1 VLKRTGFAVTQKRRE
16 AYIVQVQALMTKEEG
31 AAAKDLPDGDS
42 GVRRGE
48 VCADAQLHGRRVA
61 AATRRARSARERS
74 ASGTATSETPR
85 RSSRCCAPPARR
97 TPMVNAMPMASCGRS
112 TVLYKVIYT
121 DFPADA
127 ATWEPAE
134 NVASDI
140 LDACEAGLEDDAA
153 ADASDDDDDDDDEA
167 GGDGDDGVGDEMEV
181 EGDGAASESDGDDD
195 DCEAPQEIA
204 SISKH
209 HVHSGSRA
217 GTLYNIYIAVKF
229 VDGSTSRVGYLPS
242 APLWGHEAG
251 RDILRAYVQSKN
263 GQKIAKYL
271 PAN

>member
-1 VLKRTGFAVTQKRRE
+1 
-16 AYIVQVQALMTKEEG
+16 
-31 AAAKDLPDGDS
+31 
-42 GVRRGE
+42 VR
-48 VCADAQLHGRRVA
+48 
-61 AATRRARSARERS
+61 
-74 ASGTATSETPR
+74 
-85 RSSRCCAPPARR
+85 
-97 TPMVNAMPMASCGRS
+97 
-112 TVLYKVIYT
+112 YKVIYT

-153 ADASDDDDDDDDEA
+153 ADASDDDDEEEEEEA
-167 GGDGDDGVGDEMEV
+167 GGAGDGDDGDGDEMEV
-181 EGDGAASESDGDDD
+181 EGDGAAAESDGDDDD

-209 HVHSGSRA
+209 YVYSGSRA
-217 GTLYNIYIAVKF
+217 GSLYNIYIAVKF
-229 VDGSTSRVGYLPS
+229 VDGSTSRGGYLPS

-251 RDILRAYVQSKN
+251 RDILRAYVQTKN